1 MKKTSFAGLVGCL
14 FAVLASTTS
23 CISDKRIIY
32 LQGVESMYASPQKID
47 KEFELVIQP
56 DDELAISVTSKNAE
70 LLGAFNNNMLIGSG
84 VGVSASSG
92 SYMSQANVSSGVAYF
107 LVDKNGDIEFPI
119 FGTINTTGKT
129 CKQLS
134 AEIQTMMRGKNA
146 TNSVYVQDAIVN
158 TKVMSFK
165 VTVLGDVKNPGP
177 QTFTGERL
185 TLLEA
190 IGKAGDL
197 NNSAKRECVLVMREE
212 AGKRQTFEI
221 DLRDPQSVLDS
232 EAYYL
237 QQNDVVYVKPNK
249 SVRVKG
255 STGYTLLSVG
265 ATVVSMLVSV
275 VSLVIA
281 LTKK

>member
-1 MKKTSFAGLVGCL
+1 MKKTILYSSWMCL
-14 FAVLASTTS
+14 FLALICLSS
-23 CISDKRIIY
+23 CISDKKIVY
-32 LQGVESMYASPQKID
+32 LQGADGMYKVPQEIAQA
-47 KEFELVIQP
+47 FELTIQP
-56 DDELAISVTSKNAE
+56 DDELAISVTSKSSE
-70 LLGAFNNNMLIGSG
+70 LLGAFNNNTLIGSG
-84 VGVSASSG
+84 AGISPNGAS
-92 SYMSQANVSSGVAYF
+92 YATQANINSGVAYF
-107 LVDKNGDIEFPI
+107 LVDKKGDIEFPI
-119 FGTINTTGKT
+119 FGTLHTKGKT

-134 AEIQTMMRGKNA
+134 AEIQALMRGEKGE
-146 TNSVYVQDAIVN
+146 TVYVQDAIVN
-158 TKVMSFK
+158 TKIMSFK
-165 VTVLGDVKNPGP
+165 VTVLGDVRNAGT

-185 TLLEA
+185 TVLEA

-197 NNSAKRECVLVMREE
+197 NNSAQRDNVLVVREE
-212 AGKRQTFEI
+212 NGQRKTYEL
-221 DLRDPQSVLDS
+221 DLRDPKSVFES

-281 LTKK
+281 LARK

>member
-1 MKKTSFAGLVGCL
+1 MKRMRFASVFLGL
-14 FAVLASTTS
+14 LAMLAAATS
-23 CISDKRIIY
+23 CISDKSIVY
-32 LQGVESMYASPQKID
+32 LQGSDTLYAVPRQITQA
-47 KEFELVIQP
+47 FELTIQP
-56 DDELAISVTSKNAE
+56 DDELAVSVTSKNAE
-70 LLGAFNNNMLIGSG
+70 LLSAFNNNMLIGSG
-84 VGVSASSG
+84 VGVSANSG

-107 LVDKNGDIEFPI
+107 LVDKQGNIEFPI
-119 FGTINTTGKT
+119 FGTINTKGKT

-134 AEIQTMMRGKNA
+134 AEIQEMMRGKNS
-146 TNSVYVQDAIVN
+146 TNSVYVQDAVVN
-158 TKVMSFK
+158 TKIMSFK
-165 VTVLGDVKNPGP
+165 VTVLGDVRNAGT

-185 TLLEA
+185 TVLEA
-190 IGKAGDL
+190 IGKSGDL
-197 NNSAKRECVLVMREE
+197 NSSAKRESVMVVREE
-212 AGKRQTFEI
+212 NGTRKVYEM
-221 DLRDPQSVLDS
+221 DLRDPKSVFESD
-232 EAYYL
+232 AYYL